1 MDFKFPVSIFQF
13 PISSFQFPVSDFK
26 FRVSAAMLSDVLLK
40 KFDQVISHYPLK
52 RSAIVPC
59 LLFAQ
64 DEIGFISDEVIEEV
78 ARRVD
83 VRPIEVIENIS
94 YYSMLHR
101 KPIGKYSLQVCTNV
115 SCMVRGGEEIL
126 EHCKKRLGIGH
137 KETTPDGLFS
147 LEEVECLGACC
158 GAPAMQVNYDFYE
171 DLTPEKVDTLLDRL
185 RTTAGSREGKG

>member
-1 MDFKFPVSIFQF
+1 
-13 PISSFQFPVSDFK
+13 
-26 FRVSAAMLSDVLLK
+26 MLPEALLE
-40 KFDQVISHYPLK
+40 KFDQVIARYPLK

-64 DEIGFISDEVIEEV
+64 DAVGFISDEVIEEV
-78 ARRVD
+78 ARRVE
-83 VRPIEVIENIS
+83 VRPIEVIENIG

-101 KPIGKYSLQVCTNV
+101 NPLGKYNLQVCTNV

-126 EHCKKRLGIGH
+126 GHCKKRLGISQ

-171 DLTPEKVDTLLDRL
+171 DLTPEKVDALLERL
-185 RTTAGSREGKG
+185 RGQ

>member
-1 MDFKFPVSIFQF
+1 
-13 PISSFQFPVSDFK
+13 
-26 FRVSAAMLSDVLLK
+26 MLSDALLE
-40 KFDQVISHYPLK
+40 KFEQVMSRYPLK

-64 DEIGFISDEVIEEV
+64 DEVGFISDEVIEEV

-83 VRPIEVIENIS
+83 VRPIEVIENIG

-101 KPIGKYSLQVCTNV
+101 NRLGKYNLQVCTNV
-115 SCMVRGGEEIL
+115 SCLVRGGEEIL
-126 EHCKKRLGIGH
+126 EHCKQRLGIGH

-171 DLTPEKVDTLLDRL
+171 DLTPAKVDALLEKL
-185 RTTAGSREGKG
+185 RRE

>member
-1 MDFKFPVSIFQF
+1 
-13 PISSFQFPVSDFK
+13 
-26 FRVSAAMLSDVLLK
+26 MLSDALLK
-40 KFDQVISHYPLK
+40 KFEQAISHYPLK

-59 LLFAQ
+59 LMFAQ

-78 ARRVD
+78 AHRVG
-83 VRPIEVIENIS
+83 VRPIEVTEVIG

-101 KPIGKYSLQVCTNV
+101 KPLGKFHLQVCTNV

-126 EHCKKRLGIGH
+126 EHLKKRLGVGH
-137 KETTPDGLFS
+137 KQTNPDGLFS

-171 DLTPEKVDTLLDRL
+171 DLTPEKVDGLLERL
-185 RTTAGSREGKG
+185 RRQ